1 MLATLRRGALAGCTL
16 SVGARSGLDSTA
28 LKTLWSD
35 MGYDRMAR
43 PADATTGTVD
53 AGSDG
58 VDLQVHL
65 LSYDL
70 DESLQVWT
78 PRYFFRQQ
86 WRDARLAYN
95 VSENCDGDRAH
106 VFLHD
111 YEWRVAIWRPMPYTK
126 NVAFLEDGILL
137 SGGTW
142 IFPDGTVFESRMI
155 NEVLSCPLDVSRM
168 PFDTQKCE
176 ILKGNYVYDDTQ
188 VFRSAC
194 RAFSSHESCR
204 IASPSAA
211 EYRVRNHCSW
221 GGEDTSAIRLSGLV
235 SDLSPTHLFF
245 AVSIE
250 LVKAYGLGERNSS
263 STCRMLESSSASMT
277 KCTFASV
284 VS

>member
-1 MLATLRRGALAGCTL
+1 MGRAGVLLPVLATLRRGALAGCTL

-126 NVAFLEDGILL
+126 NVASLEDGIFL

-155 NEVLSCPLDVSRM
+155 NEVLSCPMDVRRM

-176 ILKGNYVYDDTQ
+176 ILKGNYVYDDSQ
-188 VFRSAC
+188 VHLGLLDADLPVEIDRFF
-194 RAFSSHESCR
+194 FSHNTWHIEER
-204 IASPSAA
+204 VGKLKVLDYLEFSPVYT
-211 EYRVRNHCSW
+211 E
-221 GGEDTSAIRLSGLV
+221 V
-235 SDLSPTHLFF
+235 SFMLDPPLPPP
-245 AVSIE
+245 E
-250 LVKAYGLGERNSS
+250 L
-263 STCRMLESSSASMT
+263 
-277 KCTFASV
+277 
-284 VS
+284 